1 MIRVL
6 FDTNV
11 ILDVLENRPGLVAG
25 SARSLD
31 RAKRRQ
37 VEGVLCA
44 TTVTT
49 LFYLVRKSQGRD
61 RAIQALRTL
70 LSFLLIAAVD
80 RSVIEL
86 ALDRPVSKDFEDCI
100 LHESGKAAAVDFIVT
115 RNTEDFK
122 GSSIPVLTPEQLETY
137 LSTGP

>member
-1 MIRVL
+1 MRVL

-11 ILDVLENRPGLVAG
+11 LLDVLENRPGLVAG
-25 SARSLD
+25 SAKALE

-37 VEGVLCA
+37 VEGLLCA

-49 LFYLVRKSQGRD
+49 LFYLVRKSQGKD
-61 RAIQALRTL
+61 RALQALRTL
-70 LSFLLIAAVD
+70 LSILSIAAVD

-86 ALDRPVSKDFEDCI
+86 ALANPFSKDFEDRV
-100 LHESGKAAAVDFIVT
+100 LHEAGKAAGADFIVT

-122 GSSIPVLTPEQLETY
+122 GASLTNLTPEQLEAY
-137 LSTGP
+137 LSAGA